1 MQNAIRQVEDSTLVE
16 KSAISRNMDAT
27 FNIDVNGWAHYNYGC
42 GSLHKGRDGRLAHEF
57 RPIAFALHRTERGDC
72 YKELLEKTT
81 QFIATFWNR
90 TIPPSIICID
100 HHAGAAAAILSV
112 GAEVSLCWEHI
123 SRTAM
128 QRTGQL
134 KLHDKNYKVIAEDHI
149 RILSLCKSTLQFEAL
164 LDYTLVE
171 WESKEKL
178 N

>member
-1 MQNAIRQVEDSTLVE
+1 MQNAIRQVEDPTLVE
-16 KSAISRNMDAT
+16 KSAISRNLDAT

-100 HHAGAAAAILSV
+100 HHAGAAAAITSLVLRFLSA
-112 GAEVSLCWEHI
+112 GSIFHE
-123 SRTAM
+123 
-128 QRTGQL
+128 QR
-134 KLHDKNYKVIAEDHI
+134 
-149 RILSLCKSTLQFEAL
+149 CKELG
-164 LDYTLVE
+164 
-171 WESKEKL
+171 